1 MQLAVTSRA
10 KYYKKYSF
18 CIDVKFFAC
27 SARSTTNLA
36 NCLTLMMYLA
46 SSESAL
52 MILVQRATCQ
62 RKVPLL
68 EHLDKS
74 SNATLNAQLNSLR
87 PGPRGNIC
95 QLLDGKMLA
104 NVRIKKFIF
113 IFFAGWP
120 LEKTLRQKITAG
132 FSSLIEALNKE

>member
-18 CIDVKFFAC
+18 CIDEKFFAC

-68 EHLDKS
+68 EHFDKS
-74 SNATLNAQLNSLR
+74 FNATLNAQLSSLR

-95 QLLDGKMLA
+95 QLFGWK

-132 FSSLIEALNKE
+132 FSSLIVALNKE